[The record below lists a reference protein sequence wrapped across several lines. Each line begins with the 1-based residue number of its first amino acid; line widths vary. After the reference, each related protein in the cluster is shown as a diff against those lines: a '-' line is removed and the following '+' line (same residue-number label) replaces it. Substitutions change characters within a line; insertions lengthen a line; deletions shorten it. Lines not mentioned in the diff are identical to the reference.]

1 MFHIEFKENG
11 QYHKT
16 RIIFRT
22 HQQAKLYAEEN
33 LKTEY
38 IIYETGDTDVKKRM
52 G

>member
-1 MFHIEFKENG
+1 VFHIEFKENG

-16 RIIFRT
+16 RIIFKT
-22 HQQAKLYAEEN
+22 KEQAKLYAEKN